1 LRCFA
6 PRLVM
11 NLRPV
16 LSRAF
21 GGQPRA
27 LVWPPLNLGHRGAAG
42 EAPENTLP
50 AFELAL
56 EQGAEGV
63 EFDVRLSADSVPV
76 VIHDARLDRTTS
88 GSGWVRQHRS
98 GALRRLDA
106 GSWFN
111 RRFPLRA
118 RPPYAGVKIPLLS
131 EALAWVRA
139 RECLALVEIKDRIPG
154 AEAAVLNEIEG
165 AGAAGLVTVISF
177 DLRTLRR
184 LRRLDPRVSI
194 GIDVSRRLLAI
205 RRAKSLRAVALLP
218 HWSIATPRFIQRAHQ
233 ESIRVFA
240 WTLDRPLWMR
250 RRLLEGVDG
259 IITNYPARLAEVRA
273 RLDRC

>member
-1 LRCFA
+1 MQRDL
-6 PRLVM
+6 
-11 NLRPV
+11 
-16 LSRAF
+16 
-21 GGQPRA
+21 GA
-27 LVWPPLNLGHRGAAG
+27 LVRPPLNLGHRGAAG

-56 EQGAEGV
+56 EQGADGV
-63 EFDVRLSADSVPV
+63 EFDVRLSADGVPV

-98 GALRRLDA
+98 SALRRLDA

-118 RPPYAGVKIPLLS
+118 HPRYAGVKIPFLS

-154 AEAAVLNEIEG
+154 AEAVVLNEIQRAG
-165 AGAAGLVTVISF
+165 AGGLVTVVSF
-177 DLRTLRR
+177 DLQTLRR
-184 LRRLDPRVSI
+184 LRRLDTRVSI

-205 RRAKSLRAVALLP
+205 RRAKSLGAVALLP
-218 HWSIATPRFIQRAHQ
+218 HWSIATPRFIHRAHQ

-273 RLDRC
+273 RLDRW

>member
-1 LRCFA
+1 
-6 PRLVM
+6 M
-11 NLRPV
+11 QGET
-16 LSRAF
+16 S
-21 GGQPRA
+21 A
-27 LVWPPLNLGHRGAAG
+27 LVRPPLNLAHRGAAG

-56 EQGAEGV
+56 EQGAEGI
-63 EFDVRLSADSVPV
+63 EFDVRISADGVPV

-118 RPPYAGVKIPLLS
+118 HPRNAGAKIPLLS
-131 EALAWVRA
+131 ETLAWVRE
-139 RECLALVEIKDRIPG
+139 RECLALVEIKDHIPG
-154 AEAAVLNEIEG
+154 AEVAVLREIRS
-165 AGAAGLVTVISF
+165 ARAAGLVTVISF
-177 DLRTLRR
+177 DLATLRR
-184 LRRLDPRVSI
+184 LRRFDAGVPI
-194 GIDVSRRLLAI
+194 GIDISRRLLAL

-240 WTLDRPLWMR
+240 WTVDRQPWMR

-259 IITNYPARLAEVRA
+259 ILTNYPARLAEVRA
-273 RLDRC
+273 SLGRW